1 MESSGLTMPR
11 PSTRSRTT
19 ISARTKPCRKCR
31 PTRMVWSTTSSKSSS
46 WHGPKPRGSC
56 SGAASVGRRQN
67 KVPLVASLARTSAH
81 PSLFSRRTTPWL
93 ACRHRRAHPFLRRR
107 RRSISGSASTAGQA
121 SLAWSAS
128 GRRAAGCPSQ
138 RLRPEARAGWHS
150 RRAMSASWPSSGA
163 RTIGGRRA
171 TATSES
177 GPWQASQ
184 STCRRVGIATSLRCP
199 RDSLRAR
206 QPAQGRWSSGRTAS
220 SEAEASSRG
229 TSSPSTQAP
238 VSPETGD

>member
-11 PSTRSRTT
+11 PSTRSLGTTGGRTN
-19 ISARTKPCRKCR
+19 PCRACR
-31 PTRMVWSTTSSKSSS
+31 PTKMVWSSTSSRSSS
-46 WHGPKPRGSC
+46 WHGPRPRGSC
-56 SGAASVGRRQN
+56 SGVASALIRHNRA
-67 KVPLVASLARTSAH
+67 PRVASLARSCARQS
-81 PSLFSRRTTPWL
+81 PSSRRTAPRL
-93 ACRHRRAHPFLRRR
+93 ACQHRRDRPCLRRR

-138 RLRPEARAGWHS
+138 RLRAAARVGWHS

-163 RTIGGRRA
+163 RTIGFRRA